1 MRRWASFEL
10 CRAERR
16 PVLNPGG
23 KMLGGPPKGDLWLV
37 LVEAGE
43 NKSEPEVAN

>member
-1 MRRWASFEL
+1 M
-10 CRAERR
+10 
-16 PVLNPGG
+16 LNPGG

-43 NKSEPEVAN
+43 NQPEPEARIDCYRCVTDS